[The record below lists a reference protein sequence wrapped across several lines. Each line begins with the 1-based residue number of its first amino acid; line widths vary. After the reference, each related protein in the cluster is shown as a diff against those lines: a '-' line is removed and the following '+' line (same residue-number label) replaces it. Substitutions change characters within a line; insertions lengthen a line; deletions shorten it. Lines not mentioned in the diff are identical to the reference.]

1 MNKNRTGAVF
11 LALLMCGCGLASQGS
26 AQGPEPK
33 FNSNA
38 DDLAKIRGVLEEFRQ
53 DIIRKDRNAL
63 TKLVLNPN
71 VLFHHINGQDE
82 VDSARKKNAQF
93 DGIGPS
99 QLDGF
104 AEFLA
109 TSKDKIEEK
118 FRNVEIR
125 QDGDLGLVTFNYDFV
140 ENDKVTN
147 SGLEHLQVRKI
158 DGQWKILSVTWTKYT
173 VTTDLRRGNPQ
184 PSEAA
189 TFRDCSNG
197 CPEMVVVPQGKFT
210 MGAPAGEEGNLPAP
224 YSGHSVPQHLVT
236 IRNRFAI
243 AKFDVTRDEYAQF
256 VAATHRPDPDSCTT
270 VNASGTGFIATNGN
284 WHSPGF
290 PQTGRDPV
298 VCAGWDDA
306 QAYVSWLSAKTG
318 HVYRLPTEAEW
329 EYAARAG
336 TTT

>member
-11 LALLMCGCGLASQGS
+11 LGLLMCGCGLASQGS

-53 DIIRKDRNAL
+53 HIIRKDRNAL

-118 FRNVEIR
+118 FHNIEIR
-125 QDGDLGLVTFNYDFV
+125 QDGP
-140 ENDKVTN
+140 
-147 SGLEHLQVRKI
+147 
-158 DGQWKILSVTWTKYT
+158 W
-173 VTTDLRRGNPQ
+173 
-184 PSEAA
+184 
-189 TFRDCSNG
+189 
-197 CPEMVVVPQGKFT
+197 
-210 MGAPAGEEGNLPAP
+210 
-224 YSGHSVPQHLVT
+224 
-236 IRNRFAI
+236 
-243 AKFDVTRDEYAQF
+243 
-256 VAATHRPDPDSCTT
+256 
-270 VNASGTGFIATNGN
+270 
-284 WHSPGF
+284 
-290 PQTGRDPV
+290 
-298 VCAGWDDA
+298 GW
-306 QAYVSWLSAKTG
+306 
-318 HVYRLPTEAEW
+318 
-329 EYAARAG
+329 
-336 TTT
+336 